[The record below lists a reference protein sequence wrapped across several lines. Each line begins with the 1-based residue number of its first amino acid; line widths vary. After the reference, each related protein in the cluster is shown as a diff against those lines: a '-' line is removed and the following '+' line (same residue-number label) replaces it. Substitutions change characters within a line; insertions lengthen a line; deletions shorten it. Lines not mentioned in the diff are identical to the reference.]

1 MQNRLYRL
9 LTWIVLLLGLA
20 GSGVAGYWIKSDID
34 TRAYQHFFSYC
45 EEIQLKIAARLEA
58 HEQVLLGGAALFE
71 ASPAVERQEWHT
83 YVDRLRLDNHFNGIQ
98 GLGFALWIPV
108 EQLARHEA
116 TIRAEGFPDYKVHPE
131 GEREAYSS
139 IIFLEPFTD
148 RNLRAFGYDMYS
160 EPVRRAAMEQARDK
174 NIVTLSGRVTLVQES
189 NKDVQ
194 AGSLMYVPV
203 YKKGQPIDTVEQRR
217 AALFGW
223 VYSPFRMTDLLNN
236 IVLQDNHF
244 QAHLRIYDGQNTQAE
259 HLFYDNNPNHSD
271 TKTPHQHQL
280 LVELTNN
287 FNGTI
292 WTLQFEKIIVT
303 NSLDYEGVWITLS
316 TGTLISFLLFL
327 LSNSYLNMRVN
338 AVKIATKLT
347 RELKESESR
356 FRVLADNAPVL
367 IWIAGVD
374 KQCYQLNK
382 VWLNFT
388 GRTLEQEQGNG
399 WAEGVH
405 ADDLQHCLDTY
416 ISSFDAHLPFT
427 MEYRLRR
434 YDGEYRWLLDT
445 GVPRFA
451 DDGSFLGYIGSCI
464 DITDNKEA
472 QIIIEKTSSL
482 LQETLESSN
491 EAILVVDFNNMWVVH
506 NQNFIEMWH
515 IPNEIIISNDDNA
528 ALSFILKQIE
538 DAEGFLNKVFDL
550 YNSPEASSSDIIN
563 LKNGKIIERYSI
575 PQRING
581 KVVGRVWRFLDIT
594 ARARAEQALQRE
606 SEKNLALLHNA
617 SDGIHIL
624 DIDGNL
630 IEFSDS
636 FCAMLGYSREEMI
649 GMNVSQWDVYFSPD
663 ECIKVVRQ
671 QLEKPVHTLFE
682 TQHRCKDG
690 RILDVEVSGFPL
702 TLDGKPVLFNSSRDI
717 TERKKAE
724 IAIAEAHTLL
734 RSIIDTAPMRV
745 FWKDCN
751 LRYLGCNL
759 AFAKDAGM
767 NCPNDLIG
775 KDDYQLGWQDQ
786 AELYRADDRAVLES
800 GIAKLSYDEPQT
812 TPSGQTMWL
821 RTSKVIL
828 RNQAN
833 EPIGLLGI
841 YEDITDYKRV
851 EKELLDS
858 QELLQTAQRI
868 AMLAHYIIDLRDPTA
883 ITWIND
889 TLFNEIFGLGE
900 NYKRNFANL
909 SQIIHPDDLSLVEDN
924 IYQALSCS
932 PQNPNDFM
940 EHRIIRPNDGEERW
954 IAKWGCVFFDEQNN
968 PIRQVGMIQD
978 ITKRKHLEEVIKA
991 NEAFT
996 IDIINSLTAHIAVL
1010 DEQGVIVMVNQAW
1023 RQFAQQNDL
1032 PNAYCNSLGSNYL
1045 EICAK
1050 SIDHDSPETAG
1061 ILHGIMT
1068 VLAGTA
1074 EFYHIEYTCD
1084 SLEEKRWFYMK
1095 VLPLQGV
1102 KRGVVISHE
1111 NITERKQAE
1120 LALKISEQKFRS
1132 IIEISPVPML
1142 LYDSQQNII
1151 FLNTTFINTFDYEL
1165 SDIPTVT
1172 DWWIK
1177 TCPNAHYR
1185 QLMIDAWQ
1193 AELEKTEQENQSFIP
1208 LEVIVEC
1215 KDGTQKTILFN
1226 EKSIIDYGYLV
1237 VLYDITR
1244 LKQIEQYLLR
1254 NQQQLQ
1260 NIITGTN
1267 AGTWEWN
1274 VQTGEVVFNER
1285 WANIIGYKLAELQ
1298 PVSIQT
1304 WRNLCH
1310 PDDLKCAE
1318 ELLNKHFA
1326 GELDCYQSEFQ
1337 MKHKQGHWVWVV
1349 SRGRVVSSTED
1360 GKPLLMAG
1368 THIDISNA
1376 KKVEAELR
1384 IAATVFES
1392 QEGMLITDAD
1402 EIILNVNKAFTQVTG
1417 YDADEAIGQTP
1428 RLLHSGRHDKE
1439 FYTAMWQSIND
1450 TGEWHGEIWNRRK
1463 NGDIYPE
1470 QLTITAVKANGQNL
1484 VTHYVATLV
1493 DITERKAMEDYIHRL
1508 AFYDPL
1514 TQLPNRRL
1522 LQERIKHGIELNH
1535 RTGNQMAVLMM
1546 DLDKFKAVN
1555 DTQGHAAGDELLQQV
1570 AERVKASLREVDMV
1584 ARLGG
1589 DEFVILLENVSH
1601 YEHVAHVAQSIIDTL
1616 TQPFTLNQHHE
1627 VSIGA
1632 SIGISICPQHGN
1644 TIEILMDNADTAL
1657 YHAKDSGRGCFTY
1670 FSEAL
1675 NKKAHER
1682 IALESRLHSAIE
1694 QQELRLYFQPQI
1706 EINSGLIVGAET
1718 LVYWNDSGKGD
1729 RVILKDFITLAE
1741 ETGVAVAI
1749 GEWALRETCKLGR
1762 QWLDE
1767 GLPMVTLAVNI
1778 SSYLFRCGDI
1788 KNLVSQILDETGL
1801 PPDYLGLEI
1810 TETGLMV
1817 NQQHALSILNSLNTR
1832 SIQLAI
1838 DDFGT
1843 GYSSLSRLKSFP
1855 IDILKIDKTFINNI
1869 PFSQDDMMIT
1879 TTIIDIAH
1887 HLDFKVLAEGV
1898 ETPKQLTFLRQQG
1911 CDYYQG
1917 DLYSKALSAHDFG
1930 LLLRKS

>member
-1 MQNRLYRL
+1 MRGNKFACIRECKLCLQVRQS
-9 LTWIVLLLGLA
+9 LT
-20 GSGVAGYWIKSDID
+20 
-34 TRAYQHFFSYC
+34 
-45 EEIQLKIAARLEA
+45 
-58 HEQVLLGGAALFE
+58 
-71 ASPAVERQEWHT
+71 
-83 YVDRLRLDNHFNGIQ
+83 
-98 GLGFALWIPV
+98 
-108 EQLARHEA
+108 
-116 TIRAEGFPDYKVHPE
+116 
-131 GEREAYSS
+131 
-139 IIFLEPFTD
+139 
-148 RNLRAFGYDMYS
+148 
-160 EPVRRAAMEQARDK
+160 
-174 NIVTLSGRVTLVQES
+174 S
-189 NKDVQ
+189 NV
-194 AGSLMYVPV
+194 
-203 YKKGQPIDTVEQRR
+203 I
-217 AALFGW
+217 
-223 VYSPFRMTDLLNN
+223 
-236 IVLQDNHF
+236 
-244 QAHLRIYDGQNTQAE
+244 NT
-259 HLFYDNNPNHSD
+259 S
-271 TKTPHQHQL
+271 L
-280 LVELTNN
+280 LV
-287 FNGTI
+287 
-292 WTLQFEKIIVT
+292 
-303 NSLDYEGVWITLS
+303 
-316 TGTLISFLLFL
+316 
-327 LSNSYLNMRVN
+327 
-338 AVKIATKLT
+338 A
-347 RELKESESR
+347 
-356 FRVLADNAPVL
+356 
-367 IWIAGVD
+367 
-374 KQCYQLNK
+374 
-382 VWLNFT
+382 
-388 GRTLEQEQGNG
+388 
-399 WAEGVH
+399 
-405 ADDLQHCLDTY
+405 
-416 ISSFDAHLPFT
+416 
-427 MEYRLRR
+427 
-434 YDGEYRWLLDT
+434 
-445 GVPRFA
+445 
-451 DDGSFLGYIGSCI
+451 
-464 DITDNKEA
+464 
-472 QIIIEKTSSL
+472 
-482 LQETLESSN
+482 
-491 EAILVVDFNNMWVVH
+491 
-506 NQNFIEMWH
+506 
-515 IPNEIIISNDDNA
+515 
-528 ALSFILKQIE
+528 
-538 DAEGFLNKVFDL
+538 
-550 YNSPEASSSDIIN
+550 
-563 LKNGKIIERYSI
+563 KN
-575 PQRING
+575 
-581 KVVGRVWRFLDIT
+581 
-594 ARARAEQALQRE
+594 
-606 SEKNLALLHNA
+606 
-617 SDGIHIL
+617 
-624 DIDGNL
+624 
-630 IEFSDS
+630 
-636 FCAMLGYSREEMI
+636 
-649 GMNVSQWDVYFSPD
+649 
-663 ECIKVVRQ
+663 
-671 QLEKPVHTLFE
+671 
-682 TQHRCKDG
+682 
-690 RILDVEVSGFPL
+690 
-702 TLDGKPVLFNSSRDI
+702 
-717 TERKKAE
+717 
-724 IAIAEAHTLL
+724 
-734 RSIIDTAPMRV
+734 
-745 FWKDCN
+745 
-751 LRYLGCNL
+751 
-759 AFAKDAGM
+759 
-767 NCPNDLIG
+767 
-775 KDDYQLGWQDQ
+775 
-786 AELYRADDRAVLES
+786 
-800 GIAKLSYDEPQT
+800 
-812 TPSGQTMWL
+812 
-821 RTSKVIL
+821 
-828 RNQAN
+828 
-833 EPIGLLGI
+833 
-841 YEDITDYKRV
+841 
-851 EKELLDS
+851 LLDS

-978 ITKRKHLEEVIKA
+978 ITERKHLEEEVKA
-991 NEAFT
+991 
-996 IDIINSLTAHIAVL
+996 
-1010 DEQGVIVMVNQAW
+1010 
-1023 RQFAQQNDL
+1023 
-1032 PNAYCNSLGSNYL
+1032 
-1045 EICAK
+1045 
-1050 SIDHDSPETAG
+1050 
-1061 ILHGIMT
+1061 
-1068 VLAGTA
+1068 
-1074 EFYHIEYTCD
+1074 
-1084 SLEEKRWFYMK
+1084 
-1095 VLPLQGV
+1095 
-1102 KRGVVISHE
+1102 
-1111 NITERKQAE
+1111 
-1120 LALKISEQKFRS
+1120 SEQKFRS

-1151 FLNTTFINTFDYEL
+1151 FLNTTFINTFGYEL

-1226 EKSIIDYGYLV
+1226 EKAIIDYGCLV

-1298 PVSIQT
+1298 PISVQT

-1310 PDDLKCAE
+1310 PDDLKLSD

-1326 GELDCYQSEFQ
+1326 GELDCYQCECR
-1337 MKHKQGHWVWVV
+1337 MKHKQGHWVWV
-1349 SRGRVVSSTED
+1349 SDRGRLVSSTKE

-1368 THIDISNA
+1368 THIDISET

-1384 IAATVFES
+1384 IAATVFQS
-1392 QEGMLITDAD
+1392 QEGMMITDAD
-1402 EIILNVNKAFTQVTG
+1402 EIILNVNKAFTQITG
-1417 YDADEAIGQTP
+1417 YSEEEAIGQTP
-1428 RLLHSGRHDKE
+1428 RLLHSGRQDKE
-1439 FYTAMWQSIND
+1439 FYTAMWQSIDD
-1450 TGEWHGEIWNRRK
+1450 TGAWQGELWNQRK

-1508 AFYDPL
+1508 AFYDVL

-1832 SIQLAI
+1832 SIKLAI
-1838 DDFGT
+1838 DDVGT

-1917 DLYSKALSAHDFG
+1917 DLYSKALSAHDFA

>member
-1 MQNRLYRL
+1 M
-9 LTWIVLLLGLA
+9 
-20 GSGVAGYWIKSDID
+20 
-34 TRAYQHFFSYC
+34 
-45 EEIQLKIAARLEA
+45 
-58 HEQVLLGGAALFE
+58 
-71 ASPAVERQEWHT
+71 
-83 YVDRLRLDNHFNGIQ
+83 
-98 GLGFALWIPV
+98 
-108 EQLARHEA
+108 
-116 TIRAEGFPDYKVHPE
+116 
-131 GEREAYSS
+131 
-139 IIFLEPFTD
+139 FT
-148 RNLRAFGYDMYS
+148 
-160 EPVRRAAMEQARDK
+160 
-174 NIVTLSGRVTLVQES
+174 
-189 NKDVQ
+189 
-194 AGSLMYVPV
+194 
-203 YKKGQPIDTVEQRR
+203 
-217 AALFGW
+217 
-223 VYSPFRMTDLLNN
+223 
-236 IVLQDNHF
+236 
-244 QAHLRIYDGQNTQAE
+244 
-259 HLFYDNNPNHSD
+259 
-271 TKTPHQHQL
+271 
-280 LVELTNN
+280 
-287 FNGTI
+287 
-292 WTLQFEKIIVT
+292 
-303 NSLDYEGVWITLS
+303 
-316 TGTLISFLLFL
+316 
-327 LSNSYLNMRVN
+327 
-338 AVKIATKLT
+338 
-347 RELKESESR
+347 
-356 FRVLADNAPVL
+356 
-367 IWIAGVD
+367 
-374 KQCYQLNK
+374 
-382 VWLNFT
+382 
-388 GRTLEQEQGNG
+388 
-399 WAEGVH
+399 
-405 ADDLQHCLDTY
+405 
-416 ISSFDAHLPFT
+416 SSFDARLPFKI
-427 MEYRLRR
+427 EYRLRR

-451 DDGSFLGYIGSCI
+451 DDGSFLGYIGSCV

-472 QIIIEKTSSL
+472 QINIEKTSSL
-482 LQETLESSN
+482 LQATLESSN

-515 IPNEIIISNDDNA
+515 IPNEIVISNDDNA
-528 ALSFILKQIE
+528 ALSFILKQVE

-550 YNSPEASSSDIIN
+550 YNSPEASSFDIIN
-563 LKNGKIIERYSI
+563 FKNGKIIERYSI

-581 KVVGRVWRFLDIT
+581 KVVGRVWRF
-594 ARARAEQALQRE
+594 
-606 SEKNLALLHNA
+606 
-617 SDGIHIL
+617 
-624 DIDGNL
+624 
-630 IEFSDS
+630 
-636 FCAMLGYSREEMI
+636 
-649 GMNVSQWDVYFSPD
+649 
-663 ECIKVVRQ
+663 
-671 QLEKPVHTLFE
+671 
-682 TQHRCKDG
+682 
-690 RILDVEVSGFPL
+690 
-702 TLDGKPVLFNSSRDI
+702 RDI
-717 TERKKAE
+717 TERKAAE

-745 FWKDCN
+745 FWKDSN

-821 RTSKVIL
+821 RTSKVVL
-828 RNQAN
+828 KNQAN
-833 EPIGLLGI
+833 ETFGLLGI

-868 AMLAHYIIDLRDPTA
+868 AMLGHYVIDLRDPTA
-883 ITWIND
+883 ITWTND
-889 TLFNEIFGLGE
+889 ILLDEIFGLKE
-900 NYKRNFANL
+900 DYNRYFANL

-978 ITKRKHLEEVIKA
+978 ITKRKHLEEEVKA
-991 NEAFT
+991 
-996 IDIINSLTAHIAVL
+996 
-1010 DEQGVIVMVNQAW
+1010 
-1023 RQFAQQNDL
+1023 
-1032 PNAYCNSLGSNYL
+1032 
-1045 EICAK
+1045 
-1050 SIDHDSPETAG
+1050 
-1061 ILHGIMT
+1061 
-1068 VLAGTA
+1068 
-1074 EFYHIEYTCD
+1074 
-1084 SLEEKRWFYMK
+1084 
-1095 VLPLQGV
+1095 
-1102 KRGVVISHE
+1102 
-1111 NITERKQAE
+1111 
-1120 LALKISEQKFRS
+1120 SEQKFRS

-1142 LYDSQQNII
+1142 LYDNQQNII
-1151 FLNTTFINTFDYEL
+1151 FLNTTFINTFGYEL

-1193 AELEKTEQENQSFIP
+1193 AEFKQTEQEDQSFIP

-1274 VQTGEVVFNER
+1274 IQTGAVVFNER

-1384 IAATVFES
+1384 IAATVFQS

-1855 IDILKIDKTFINNI
+1855 IDILKIDKTFIKNI

-1879 TTIIDIAH
+1879 TTIIDMAH

-1898 ETPKQLTFLRQQG
+1898 ENPKQLTFLRQQG

-1917 DLYSKALSAHDFG
+1917 NLYSKALSAHDFA
-1930 LLLRKS
+1930 LLLRKNDLSE